1 MIKDGEGKIMSRV
14 INKTKSEM
22 LQYLKLKI
30 LSENWN
36 EIIKKA
42 EDKEESYDK
51 FLIEILRKEYNH
63 RVEVAKKNM
72 VKRARIPN
80 DFTLE
85 TYPFEDQP
93 QLNKKRLMERYDSLD
108 YLRNHRNLVFIG
120 PSGTGKTGLA
130 SSILRQALNNE
141 YTGRFIEFSSL
152 MEELLNSLAD
162 QSSKRVIKKY
172 SGYDCLLIDDLSFLE
187 LEKSEIG
194 LLYSLIQK
202 RYKTK
207 CTIITTSLGFS
218 KWNEIF
224 DNKQLTD
231 ALIGR
236 LSDNG
241 HIINLNKCKSIRKE
255 PEIN

>member
-1 MIKDGEGKIMSRV
+1 MMKNGEVKIMSKSV
-14 INKTKSEM
+14 NKTNEEM
-22 LQYLKLKI
+22 LKYLKLDVLSMEWLKI
-30 LSENWN
+30 IDEA
-36 EIIKKA
+36 EKK
-42 EDKEESYDK
+42 EKSYER
-51 FLIEILRKEYNH
+51 FLLEILKKEYIY
-63 RVEVAKKNM
+63 RVEIARNNRINRAK
-72 VKRARIPN
+72 IPN
-80 DFTLE
+80 SFVLE
-85 TYPFEDQP
+85 TYPFEEQP
-93 QLNKKRLMERYDSLD
+93 QLNKKRLLQRYDSLD
-108 YLRNHRNLVFIG
+108 YLKNHRNLIFVG

-141 YTGRFIEFSSL
+141 YSGRFIEFTSL

-172 SGYDCLLIDDLSFLE
+172 SIYDCLLIDDLSFLE
-187 LEKSEIG
+187 LEKAEIG
-194 LLYSLIQK
+194 LFYSLIQK
-202 RYKTK
+202 RYKSK

-241 HIINLNKCKSIRKE
+241 HIINLKKCKSIRGE
-255 PEIN
+255 PDVN